1 MVLRVLAIVGLASLL
16 IGLGYL
22 VMGFLGWRGPHRRA
36 RFMRAIGFACV
47 YPLVFLIQQTL
58 IHRVML
64 PAMARERQQSRQK
77 RVDEV
82 AFVKRGDKAPSFKI
96 RDVDGNQ
103 FSTDELRGKVVLVN
117 FFATWCG
124 PCLKEL
130 PHIQAIWQEHKNR
143 DDFALLV
150 IGREESDAT
159 AQGFRTTSG
168 FSFPVAADPDRS
180 VYSLFAKE
188 LIPRTFVIAK
198 DGTVSF
204 SSTGFVEEDIAALRT
219 ELTTRLGAD

>member
-1 MVLRVLAIVGLASLL
+1 
-16 IGLGYL
+16 
-22 VMGFLGWRGPHRRA
+22 
-36 RFMRAIGFACV
+36 
-47 YPLVFLIQQTL
+47 
-58 IHRVML
+58 ML
-64 PAMARERQQSRQK
+64 PAIARDKEQRRQQ

-82 AFVKRGDKAPSFKI
+82 AFVKRGDKVPTFTI

-103 FSTDELRGKVVLVN
+103 FSTDQLRGKVVLVN

-130 PHIQAIWQEHKNR
+130 PHIQAIWQTHKDR

-159 AQGFRTTSG
+159 ARDFRAANG
-168 FSFPVAADPDRS
+168 YSFPVASDPDRT

-198 DGTVSF
+198 DGTISF

-219 ELTTRLGAD
+219 ELTTRLGRAN